1 VAPDL
6 ADKLANKDFVVL
18 DGGLATELERRG
30 CDLRHHLWSASVL
43 ARRPEVIRDA
53 HLAYLRVGVDCVT
66 TAAYQASVP
75 GFLAAGHA
83 PAAAEELYRRS
94 VRLAFEAQREACRER
109 GQRPDDRDAPVV
121 AMSIGSYGAYL
132 ADGSEYRG
140 GYPVAEDELREFHRD
155 RVALAVDEMRQWTD
169 RPLLALETVPS
180 LAEAVMFTELLAE
193 HPDAAAWISF
203 SCAGERASAEGQPLV
218 DCARELGSC
227 DQVIALG
234 ANCVAPR
241 HAGALIGALA
251 TGEKPVIAYPN
262 GGGDYDPVLKQW
274 AGGEDRAAGEP
285 DFAQWIKRGAR
296 GLGGCC
302 RTTPEWIASLVAY
315 REARGGRR

>member
-1 VAPDL
+1 MAPDL

-43 ARRPEVIRDA
+43 AHRPEVIRDA
-53 HLAYLRVGVDCVT
+53 HLEYLRAGVDCVT

-75 GFLAAGHA
+75 GFLAAGYA
-83 PAAAEELYRRS
+83 PAAAEELYRLS

-140 GYPVAEDELREFHRD
+140 CYGVADDELRGFHRD
-155 RVALAVDEMRQWTD
+155 RLALAVDELRQWTD

-180 LAEAVMFTELLAE
+180 LAEAVMFTELLEE
-193 HPDAAAWISF
+193 HPDAVAWVSF
-203 SCAGERASAEGQPLV
+203 SCAGERASAEGQALV
-218 DCARELGSC
+218 DCARRLSGC
-227 DQVIALG
+227 AQVIALG
-234 ANCVAPR
+234 VNCTASRHVAT
-241 HAGALIGALA
+241 LVEALA
-251 TGEKPVIAYPN
+251 TGAKPVIAYPN
-262 GGGDYDPVLKQW
+262 GGGDYDPVRKQW
-274 AGGEDRAAGEP
+274 AGGDAHAAGEA
-285 DFAQWIKRGAR
+285 DFGRWIEQGAR

-302 RTTPEWIASLVAY
+302 RTTPAWIARLVAF
-315 REARGGRR
+315 REARAR

>member
-1 VAPDL
+1 MAPDL

-75 GFLAAGHA
+75 GFLAAGHS
-83 PAAAEELYRRS
+83 PAAAEELYRLS

-140 GYPVAEDELREFHRD
+140 RYGVAEDELRGFHRD
-155 RVALAVDEMRQWTD
+155 RLSLAVDELRQWTD

-193 HPDAAAWISF
+193 HPDAVAWVSF
-203 SCAGERASAEGQPLV
+203 SCDGERTSAEGQPLV
-218 DCARELGSC
+218 DCARRLSGC
-227 DQVIALG
+227 AQVIALG
-234 ANCVAPR
+234 VNCAASRHVAT
-241 HAGALIGALA
+241 LVEALA
-251 TGEKPVIAYPN
+251 TGAKPVIAYPN
-262 GGGDYDPVLKQW
+262 GGGDYDPVRKRW
-274 AGGEDRAAGEP
+274 AGGDARAAGEA
-285 DFAQWIKRGAR
+285 DFDRWIELGAR

-302 RTTPEWIASLVAY
+302 RTTPEWIASLVAF
-315 REARGGRR
+315 REARAR